1 MAPRHSR
8 AEVPEKRLVEGSDV
22 DDALGLVEALERGEW
37 PAAVSEF
44 TGVVVL
50 DDPRA

>member
-1 MAPRHSR
+1 
-8 AEVPEKRLVEGSDV
+8 V

>member
-1 MAPRHSR
+1 MWHHGIAEPKSR
-8 AEVPEKRLVEGSDV
+8 KSALLRVPMWMM
-22 DDALGLVEALERGEW
+22 LGLVEALERGEW